1 MELVDRYPQRITKN
15 DCTKRKNEL
24 RGIMMEEFVGPK
36 MYSYPTYYGKKAEFT
51 KRCII
56 KLKIKFA
63 YFKNCME
70 NNKTI
75 QKSRQ
80 SFSSEIHNV
89 FTEKVN
95 KAYIECNIIS
105 K

>member
-1 MELVDRYPQRITKN
+1 
-15 DCTKRKNEL
+15 
-24 RGIMMEEFVGPK
+24 MEEFVGPK

-70 NNKTI
+70 NNKTYRNLGKVLAVKFTMYS
-75 QKSRQ
+75 QKKLTRLTLSAIL
-80 SFSSEIHNV
+80 FPN
-89 FTEKVN
+89 
-95 KAYIECNIIS
+95 NIVT
-105 K
+105 KN

>member
-1 MELVDRYPQRITKN
+1 
-15 DCTKRKNEL
+15 
-24 RGIMMEEFVGPK
+24 MMEEFVGPK

-70 NNKTI
+70 NKKTI
-75 QKSRQ
+75 
-80 SFSSEIHNV
+80 
-89 FTEKVN
+89 
-95 KAYIECNIIS
+95 
-105 K
+105 